1 MDIDLSTSTDI
12 LDIYCELFRIQ
23 AIFMKDYREF
33 SRNYAV
39 SIMIFMPIVI
49 GFLYN
54 KIGFDLDILSL
65 LIIAFTLGIVT
76 TFIQASFIA
85 EEKERNTL
93 RSLLLS
99 PASLLDIL
107 IGISLLVALI
117 TIFTL
122 GVSFLIISFVPNTV
136 YIIGILLCILFYC
149 ALGIICGLFA
159 NSTLEATYTI
169 LPVII
174 IFAFSGFYLEFKE
187 GFPILKVTQWLPSS
201 QLTEIA
207 TGNNLATAF
216 IVIIL
221 WLVVSWVI
229 AILLCKRRMVD

>member
-1 MDIDLSTSTDI
+1 MKHISLS
-12 LDIYCELFRIQ
+12 RIQ

-107 IGISLLVALI
+107 IGKSLLVALI

-122 GVSFLIISFVPNTV
+122 GVSFWIISFMPNTI
-136 YIIGILLCILFYC
+136 YMIGIILCVFFYC

-169 LPVII
+169 LPVVIV
-174 IFAFSGFYLEFKE
+174 FAFSGYYLAFENEFAV
-187 GFPILKVTQWLPSS
+187 LKVMQWLPSS
-201 QLTEIA
+201 QLMEIVA
-207 TGNNLATAF
+207 GNNVPTAF

-221 WLVVSWVI
+221 WLFVSWLV
-229 AILLCKRRMVD
+229 AILLCKKRMVD